1 MERKHRSQGI
11 NAALSSAILL
21 GLLPVFGKQALLA
34 GFSPLAVVAVRTTLA
49 VSLLAVFMLF
59 QRPYLYIYPVGLIGC
74 FLAGFINGIGSIFYY
89 VALAH
94 LEASIGHL
102 LYSFYPLFVAF
113 WLLLDRQ
120 TISPLTM
127 FRLSLALPGA
137 YLLLNSGSG
146 SMDWLGAL
154 FMLISAA
161 FYALHL
167 IINQRILYE
176 APPPTVTFYTL
187 LGMAITV
194 LTGYL
199 LFDRQ
204 LPAGNPSW
212 LPLIGMGAITF
223 LARLTLFMGVKK
235 LGGLQTA
242 LLGLGELIVT
252 VVLARLW
259 LGETLNAPQWLG
271 ALFIAVSLFLVG
283 FEKQPAEKR
292 HQTGWLAWLNP
303 PRMPTTH
310 LPWQK

>member
-1 MERKHRSQGI
+1 MERNTRSQGI
-11 NAALSSAILL
+11 NAALTSAILL
-21 GLLPVFGKQALLA
+21 GLLPIFGKQALLA

-49 VSLLAVFMLF
+49 VTLLAVFMLF
-59 QRPYLYIYPVGLIGC
+59 QRPYFYIYPVGLIGC

-89 VALAH
+89 IALSR
-94 LEASIGHL
+94 LDASIGHL

-120 TISPLTM
+120 TISRLTI

-137 YLLLNSGSG
+137 YLLLNTSTGHVDWMGS
-146 SMDWLGAL
+146 L
-154 FMLISAA
+154 FMIISAA
-161 FYALHL
+161 FYGLHL

-187 LGMAITV
+187 LGMGITV
-194 LTGYL
+194 LSGYL

-204 LPAGNPSW
+204 LPADNPSW
-212 LPLIGMGAITF
+212 LPLIGMGVITF

-252 VVLARLW
+252 VALARLW
-259 LGETLNAPQWLG
+259 LGETLSITQWIG
-271 ALFIAVSLFLVG
+271 AFFVAASLFMIG
-283 FEKQPAEKR
+283 FEKQTTEKR
-292 HQTGWLAWLNP
+292 HQSGWLAWLNP
-303 PRMPTTH
+303 PRISTTNF
-310 LPWQK
+310 PWQK